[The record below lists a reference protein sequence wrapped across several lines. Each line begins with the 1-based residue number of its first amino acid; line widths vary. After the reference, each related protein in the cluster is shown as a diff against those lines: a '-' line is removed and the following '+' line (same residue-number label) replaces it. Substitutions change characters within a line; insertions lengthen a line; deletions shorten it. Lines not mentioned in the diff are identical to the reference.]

1 MSIKLAQ
8 NLICD
13 IISADSRQFF
23 KEMSIGTAKPS
34 EKELDSANHHFIDC
48 KSIEE
53 KYSAG
58 QFEKDALTLLDI
70 LFSKNKYAIMVGG
83 SGMYIDAVCNG
94 IDEIPSDEKIRAQ
107 IISEYTKNGIIPL
120 QEELK
125 NKDIEHYSNM
135 DINNPQRL
143 MRAIEVC
150 RMSGKTYS
158 FFRKQSS
165 KQRPFNIIKIGL
177 TADRELIYS
186 RINKRVDSMIEQGLI
201 EEAQELYPNR
211 NLNALNTVGY
221 KELFKY
227 FDGELSKDEA
237 IEEIKKNTRRF
248 AKRQQTW
255 FNKDKEIEWFDFDVQ
270 IDIILSKLLN

>member
-1 MSIKLAQ
+1 MK
-8 NLICD
+8 
-13 IISADSRQFF
+13 
-23 KEMSIGTAKPS
+23 
-34 EKELDSANHHFIDC
+34 
-48 KSIEE
+48 
-53 KYSAG
+53 
-58 QFEKDALTLLDI
+58 
-70 LFSKNKYAIMVGG
+70 
-83 SGMYIDAVCNG
+83 
-94 IDEIPSDEKIRAQ
+94 KIREQ
-107 IISEYTKNGIIPL
+107 IISEYIKNGIIPL

-150 RMSGKTYS
+150 RVSGKTYS

-186 RINKRVDSMIEQGLI
+186 RINNRVDSMVEQGLI
-201 EEAQELYPNR
+201 EEAKELYPHR
-211 NLNALNTVGY
+211 DFNALNTVGY

-227 FDGELSKDEA
+227 FDGELSKYEA

-255 FNKDKEIEWFDFDVQ
+255 FNKDKEIKWVNWDTKIE
-270 IDIILSKLLN
+270 IILSKLIN